1 MSYFWGFIQNKNFPM
16 ASMLQLIK
24 DYPTHLADS
33 LAKVHLLNWQAGTT
47 DIHHV
52 VITGLGG
59 SGIGGSVAAEVCAA
73 SATVPIVVNKGYALP
88 AWVNA
93 NTHVIACSYSGNTE
107 ETLSALED
115 ATKAGCMV
123 SAITSGGQLLAK
135 AEAAGWNLSVL
146 PAGNPPR
153 SMFGL
158 AIVQL
163 MAHLEAMDI
172 GVDARWQA
180 QVSEASE
187 GLIQRRDAQMA
198 EAKDL
203 AMQMQGRTYA
213 IYAASGV
220 AGVATRWRQQL
231 NENSKMPGWDSE
243 VPEMNH
249 NEMVG
254 WAGGNDSHI
263 AIFLH
268 SNNDHPS
275 NTLRMNLNAAAI
287 EAYGVP
293 VLHVH
298 AYGEGHLAQC
308 LDLVAMGDWVSQIL
322 SEVNQVDI
330 MDIVVIEKL
339 KAALAEAAKS

>member
-1 MSYFWGFIQNKNFPM
+1 M

-24 DYPTHLADS
+24 DYPTHLKSS
-33 LAKVHLLNWQAGTT
+33 LAKAKELSWKAGSSN
-47 DIHHV
+47 IQHV

-73 SATVPIVVNKGYALP
+73 SATVPILVNKGYALP
-88 AWVNA
+88 AWVNV

-115 ATKAGCMV
+115 ASKAGCMI
-123 SAITSGGQLLAK
+123 SAITSGGQLLEQAQ
-135 AEAAGWNLSVL
+135 AAGWNLSVL

-163 MAHLEAMDI
+163 MAHLEAMNI
-172 GVDARWQA
+172 GLDSSWQT
-180 QVSEASE
+180 QVSDTSV
-187 GLIQRRDAQMA
+187 GLTQRRDAQMA